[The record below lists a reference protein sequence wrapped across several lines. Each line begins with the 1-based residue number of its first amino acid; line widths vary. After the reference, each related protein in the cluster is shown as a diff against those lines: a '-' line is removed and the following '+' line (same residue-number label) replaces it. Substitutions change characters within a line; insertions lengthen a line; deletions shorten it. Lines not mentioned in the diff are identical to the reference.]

1 MIQLMKR
8 TYSSHRY
15 VCCYAFAATLAAAF
29 AAPAATTAAT
39 AAAHASVA
47 DAALARDT
55 AGLTSVEVVGV
66 WKQ

>member
-1 MIQLMKR
+1 MPK
-8 TYSSHRY
+8 
-15 VCCYAFAATLAAAF
+15 VAATLAAAF
-29 AAPAATTAAT
+29 AAPAATTAATTATT

-55 AGLTSVEVVGV
+55 AGLPSVEVVGV